1 MGQKWYPHREKLE
14 GKRYVEDSAA
24 NSFIEIHIPE
34 ERKELLDQFL
44 QMHVELKEIR
54 NQSNHASDRGSNLSL
69 AEVETKIL
77 EYLRI
82 LQKLSG
88 WICTARIRKV
98 TDKGNVMLE
107 ILSGMELEKN
117 PAVRFK
123 KEKRWAGME
132 RKVAEKMQ

>member
-1 MGQKWYPHREKLE
+1 
-14 GKRYVEDSAA
+14 
-24 NSFIEIHIPE
+24 
-34 ERKELLDQFL
+34 
-44 QMHVELKEIR
+44 MHVELKEIR

-69 AEVETKIL
+69 AEVETKIS

-107 ILSGMELEKN
+107 ILSGMELEKTQQC
-117 PAVRFK
+117 VL
-123 KEKRWAGME
+123 
-132 RKVAEKMQ
+132 RKGEKMGRDGKKSGGKNAVKCRMPYIRWFSGGKTGRSFLFELAEHIGC